1 MEIPFTIFI
10 VEDDPWYG
18 QLLQYHL
25 SLNPVDQVHLWTSGQ
40 ECLQHMHLQPD
51 VVTIDFSLP
60 DISGD
65 KLLLQLKQRWPEV
78 PVIVISAQ
86 NKIATAVQ
94 LLKLGAADYLIKDDN
109 TKDLLWNTVQRLRV
123 TSDLRAQVKRL
134 ENQLQ
139 DKYDFG
145 KILKGNSPAIQQLF
159 GLMEKAAQTPVTVS
173 VTGETGTGKELVA
186 KAIHMKSARHKKP
199 FVAVNMAAIPA
210 ELLESE
216 LFGHEKGA
224 FTSAVARK
232 IGKFEEAHGGTL
244 FLDEIGD
251 LNLAIQ
257 SKLLRVL
264 QERELQ
270 RVGGNERIKLD
281 VRLITATHK
290 NLAEEV
296 KDNHFREDL
305 YYRIIGLPLVLPPL
319 RERGQDV
326 LYLAKYFVDEF
337 SREYAKP
344 SLTLTPAALD
354 KLRAYDYPGNV
365 RELKTIVELA
375 AVLSNG
381 REIEAVDVLFA
392 PAGREAGFL
401 SSEKTLR
408 EYTRTIVRH
417 FLDKYPGNVPL
428 IAQKLDVG
436 KSTIYKM
443 IQDGEV

>member
-1 MEIPFTIFI
+1 MDAPFTIFI

-18 QLLQYHL
+18 QLLHYHL
-25 SLNPVDQVHLWTSGQ
+25 SLNPEDTVQLWTSGQ
-40 ECLQHMHLQPD
+40 DCLDNMHLRPD

-60 DISGD
+60 DTSGD
-65 KLLLQLKQRWPEV
+65 KLLARLRLRWPEV

-86 NKIATAVQ
+86 SKIATAVQ
-94 LLKLGAADYLIKDDN
+94 LLKAGAAEYLVKDDN
-109 TKDLLWNTVQRLRV
+109 TKDLLWNAIQKLRE
-123 TSDLRAQVKRL
+123 TSALREQVKRL
-134 ENQLQ
+134 EDQLQ
-139 DKYDFG
+139 NKYDFG
-145 KILKGNSPAIQQLF
+145 KILKGHSPAIERLF
-159 GLMEKAAQTPVTVS
+159 GLMEKAAQTPVNVS
-173 VTGETGTGKELVA
+173 ITGETGTGKELVA
-186 KAIHMKSARHKKP
+186 KAIHMKSGRHKKP

-232 IGKFEEAHGGTL
+232 IGKFEEANGGTL

-251 LNLAIQ
+251 LNPAIQ

-290 NLAEEV
+290 NLSEEV
-296 KDNHFREDL
+296 RTNNFREDL

-319 RERGQDV
+319 RERGSDV
-326 LYLAKYFVDEF
+326 LFLAKHFVDEF
-337 SREYAKP
+337 CREYQKP
-344 SLTLTPAALD
+344 PMSLTKAAQD
-354 KLRAYDYPGNV
+354 KLQAYGYPGNV
-365 RELKTIVELA
+365 RELKTIIELA

-381 REIEAVDVLFA
+381 HEIEAADILFA

-401 SSEKTLR
+401 DSEKTLR

-417 FLDKYPGNVPL
+417 YLTKYQDNVPL
-428 IAQKLDVG
+428 VAQKLDVG

-443 IQDGEV
+443 IQDGEI

>member
-1 MEIPFTIFI
+1 MEAPFTIFI

-18 QLLQYHL
+18 QLLHYHL
-25 SLNPVDQVHLWTSGQ
+25 SLNPEDTVQLWTSGQ
-40 ECLQHMHLQPD
+40 ECLDNMHLRPD

-65 KLLLQLKQRWPEV
+65 KLLARLRQRWPEV

-94 LLKLGAADYLIKDDN
+94 LLKAGAAEYLVKDDN
-109 TKDLLWNTVQRLRV
+109 TKDLLWNAIQKLRE
-123 TSDLRAQVKRL
+123 TSALREQVKRL
-134 ENQLQ
+134 EDQLQ
-139 DKYDFG
+139 NKYDFS
-145 KILKGNSPAIQQLF
+145 KILKGHSPAIEGIF
-159 GLMEKAAQTPVTVS
+159 GLMEKAAQTPVNVS
-173 VTGETGTGKELVA
+173 ITGETGTGKELVA
-186 KAIHMKSARHKKP
+186 KAIHMKSGRHKKP

-232 IGKFEEAHGGTL
+232 IGKFEEANGGTL

-251 LNLAIQ
+251 LNPAIQ

-290 NLAEEV
+290 SLSEEV
-296 KDNHFREDL
+296 RTNNFREDL
-305 YYRIIGLPLVLPPL
+305 YYRIIGLPLMLPPL
-319 RERGQDV
+319 RERGSDV
-326 LYLAKYFVDEF
+326 LFLAKHFVDEF
-337 SREYAKP
+337 CREYQKP
-344 SLTLTPAALD
+344 PLSLTKAAQD
-354 KLRAYDYPGNV
+354 KLQAYNYPGNV
-365 RELKTIVELA
+365 RELKTIIELA

-381 REIEAVDVLFA
+381 HEIEPADIVFA

-401 SSEKTLR
+401 DSEKTLR

-417 FLDKYPGNVPL
+417 YLSKYQDNVPL
-428 IAQKLDVG
+428 VAQKLDVG

-443 IQDGEV
+443 IQDGEI

>member
-1 MEIPFTIFI
+1 MESPFTIFI

-18 QLLQYHL
+18 QLLHYHL
-25 SLNPVDQVHLWTSGQ
+25 SLNPEDTVQLWTSGQ
-40 ECLQHMHLQPD
+40 DCLDNMHLRPD

-65 KLLLQLKQRWPEV
+65 KLLARLQQRWPEV

-86 NKIATAVQ
+86 SKITTAVQ
-94 LLKLGAADYLIKDDN
+94 LLKAGATDYLVKDDN
-109 TKDLLWNTVQRLRV
+109 TKDLLWNAIQRLRE
-123 TSDLRAQVKRL
+123 TSALREQVKRL
-134 ENQLQ
+134 EDQLQ
-139 DKYDFG
+139 NKYDFS
-145 KILKGNSPAIQQLF
+145 KILKGHSPAIEGIF
-159 GLMEKAAQTPVTVS
+159 GLMEKAAQTPVNVS
-173 VTGETGTGKELVA
+173 ITGETGTGKELVA
-186 KAIHMKSARHKKP
+186 KAIHMKSGRHKRP

-232 IGKFEEAHGGTL
+232 IGKFEEANGGTL

-251 LNLAIQ
+251 LNPAIQ

-290 NLAEEV
+290 SLSEEV
-296 KDNHFREDL
+296 RLNNFREDL
-305 YYRIIGLPLVLPPL
+305 YYRIIGLPLLLPPL
-319 RERGQDV
+319 RERGSDV
-326 LYLAKYFVDEF
+326 LFLAKHFVDEF
-337 SREYAKP
+337 CREYQKP
-344 SLTLTPAALD
+344 PISLTPAAQD
-354 KLRAYDYPGNV
+354 KLQAYNYPGNV
-365 RELKTIVELA
+365 RELKTIIELA

-381 REIEAVDVLFA
+381 HEIEPADIMFA

-401 SSEKTLR
+401 DSEKTLR

-417 FLDKYPGNVPL
+417 YLSKYQDNVPL
-428 IAQKLDVG
+428 VAQKLDVG

-443 IQDGEV
+443 IQDGEI

>member
-1 MEIPFTIFI
+1 MDVPFTIFI

-18 QLLQYHL
+18 QLLHYHL
-25 SLNPVDQVHLWTSGQ
+25 SLNPEDTVQLWTSGQ
-40 ECLQHMHLQPD
+40 ECLDNMHLRPD

-65 KLLLQLKQRWPEV
+65 KLLTRLRQRWPEV
-78 PVIVISAQ
+78 PVIIISAQ
-86 NKIATAVQ
+86 SKITTAVQ
-94 LLKLGAADYLIKDDN
+94 LLKAGAAEYLVKDDN
-109 TKDLLWNTVQRLRV
+109 TKDLLWNAIQKLRE
-123 TSDLRAQVKRL
+123 TSALREQVKRL
-134 ENQLQ
+134 EDQLQ
-139 DKYDFG
+139 NKYDFS
-145 KILKGNSPAIQQLF
+145 KILKGHSPAIEGLF
-159 GLMEKAAQTPVTVS
+159 GLMEKAAQTPVNVS
-173 VTGETGTGKELVA
+173 ITGETGTGKELVA

-232 IGKFEEAHGGTL
+232 IGKFEEANGGTL

-251 LNLAIQ
+251 LNPAIQ

-290 NLAEEV
+290 NLSEEV
-296 KDNHFREDL
+296 RTNNFREDL
-305 YYRIIGLPLVLPPL
+305 YYRIIGLPLLLPPL
-319 RERGQDV
+319 RERGSDV
-326 LYLAKYFVDEF
+326 LFLAKHFVDEF
-337 SREYAKP
+337 CREYQKP
-344 SLTLTPAALD
+344 PLSLTKAAQD
-354 KLRAYDYPGNV
+354 KLQAYNYPGNV
-365 RELKTIVELA
+365 RELKTIIELA

-381 REIEAVDVLFA
+381 HEIEPADIVFA

-401 SSEKTLR
+401 DSEKTLR

-417 FLDKYPGNVPL
+417 YLGKYQDNVPL
-428 IAQKLDVG
+428 VAQKLDVG

-443 IQDGEV
+443 IQDGEI